1 MKRVHSGILLI
12 LSMLLLSCKGEKQEP
27 ALEIIDTIPMIVT
40 QIQKCSRLYT
50 TEYRI
55 HKIITHED
63 EMKLSGSFMKKDFNI
78 NIPAGER
85 RIAIPMDATV
95 KAYVDFGEFSKENLK
110 RSGEQL
116 TIFLP
121 DPKIVLTST
130 RISHKEIKKYVAL
143 TRRSFSDEELSNY
156 EQQGRKAI
164 IDAIPQMNIAENARL
179 HSANTIIPIIAAMGF
194 EEKNITI
201 TFKGKDGNPTKLQV
215 IKN

>member
-95 KAYVDFGEFSKENLK
+95 KAYVDFGEFSKENVK

-194 EEKNITI
+194 EEKNIII